1 MCEPIS
7 LGVATAATGALGAYS
22 SYQSGKAQAS
32 ASNAQARKQYRN
44 QLKVREADWER
55 QRGVYQYKQ
64 TVFDRQIDENNEA
77 LAMAY
82 QAEQQRLDDLYD
94 TAAFSNQS
102 DLIAAMQ
109 AIGQTR
115 ARGVSGVSA
124 QRNATS
130 TLSQLGRNNAT
141 RAAELVSARNA
152 YNTRTDSLQRRAR
165 SANNRAFQQVAIPPV
180 AGVAPVAPLREQGP
194 SGLSL
199 VSGLANAAVSGFGAY
214 QGAKAPKG
222 FVDPPGGGDT
232 GGFPSLKISDFRSD
246 FNPMSIPYT
255 DVGSA
260 MDWTTGLTNWK

>member
-22 SYQSGKAQAS
+22 SYKSGQAQSS
-32 ASNAQARKQYRN
+32 AANAQAKRQYRN
-44 QLKVREADWER
+44 QLKVREADWDR
-55 QRGVYQYKQ
+55 KVGLYQYRKGIFEQ
-64 TVFDRQIDENNEA
+64 QVDENNQA
-77 LAMAY
+77 LALAY

-102 DLIAAMQ
+102 DLIASMQ

-115 ARGVSGVSA
+115 ARGVSGQSA
-124 QRNATS
+124 QRAATS

-152 YNTRTDSLQRRAR
+152 YNTRTDSLRRRAR

-180 AGVAPVAPLREQGP
+180 AGIAPEAPLKTQGP

-199 VSGLANAAVSGFGAY
+199 ASGLTNSALSGFSAY
-214 QGAKAPKG
+214 QGAKAPSG
-222 FVDPPGGGDT
+222 FVDPPTGGDT
-232 GGFPSLKISDFRSD
+232 GGFPSLKIGDFRSD
-246 FNPMSIPYT
+246 FNPMSIPYY
-255 DVGSA
+255 DAGSG

>member
-1 MCEPIS
+1 MRTHFTPSGYCSDWGFRCLLKLSEWQ
-7 LGVATAATGALGAYS
+7 S
-22 SYQSGKAQAS
+22 SAS

-94 TAAFSNQS
+94 TVAFSNQS

-124 QRNATS
+124 QRAATS
-130 TLSQLGRNNAT
+130 TLSQLEGT
-141 RAAELVSARNA
+141 M
-152 YNTRTDSLQRRAR
+152 Q
-165 SANNRAFQQVAIPPV
+165 PV
-180 AGVAPVAPLREQGP
+180 L
-194 SGLSL
+194 LS
-199 VSGLANAAVSGFGAY
+199 
-214 QGAKAPKG
+214 
-222 FVDPPGGGDT
+222 
-232 GGFPSLKISDFRSD
+232 
-246 FNPMSIPYT
+246 
-255 DVGSA
+255 
-260 MDWTTGLTNWK
+260 